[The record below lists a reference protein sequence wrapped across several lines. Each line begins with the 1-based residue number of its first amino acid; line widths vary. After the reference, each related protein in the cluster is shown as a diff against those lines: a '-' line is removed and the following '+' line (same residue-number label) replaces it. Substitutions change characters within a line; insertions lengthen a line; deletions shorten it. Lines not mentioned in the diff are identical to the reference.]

1 MLPIVDTH
9 QHMWDTDQLEL
20 PWLEGAG
27 ALAQSHTMDDY
38 LTAIDGLGVVK
49 SVYMEV
55 DAAPRDRLREA
66 EFATALCARDDNPMA
81 AAVVAAEPGSDGF
94 ADHVRGLAD
103 NPSIKGIRLVLHVP
117 ERQTGC
123 CLGDRFVQDVQLL
136 GELGLSFDICLRPGE
151 LADGVELADRCP
163 DTRFIVDH
171 CGNAHPAIVAGAL
184 TPTAAELAQD
194 PGALHGRDQWMRDM
208 EAFGQ
213 RDNVVGKISGIVA
226 RVADPW
232 SAADLAPTVNHCLDV
247 FDPERVVVASDWPV
261 CTLGA
266 PLAAWFTALREIVST
281 RSEADQRRLLHDNA
295 VRLYGL
301 E

>member
-1 MLPIVDTH
+1 MLPIIDTH
-9 QHMWDTDQLEL
+9 QHQWDIDQFEP

-27 ALAQSHTMDDY
+27 ALGKSHTMDDY
-38 LTAIDGLGVVK
+38 MAATDGLGVVK

-55 DAAPRDRLREA
+55 DAAPHDRLREA
-66 EFATALCARDDNPMA
+66 EFVTAMCARDDNPMS
-81 AAVVAAEPGSDGF
+81 AAVVAAEPGSEGF
-94 ADHVRGLAD
+94 EAHVRSLAD
-103 NPSIKGIRLVLHVP
+103 MPAIKGIRRVLHVP
-117 ERQTGC
+117 GLETGH

-163 DTRFIVDH
+163 GTRFIVDH
-171 CGNAHPAIVAGAL
+171 CGNAHPGIIAGAL
-184 TPTAAELAQD
+184 TPTAAQID
-194 PGALHGRDQWMRDM
+194 QSPDALHSRDQWMRDM

-213 RDNVVGKISGIVA
+213 RENVIGKISGIVA
-226 RVADPW
+226 RVSDPW

-266 PLAAWFTALREIVST
+266 PLAAWFTALRDIIST
-281 RSEADQRRLLHDNA
+281 RSEGDQRRLLHDNA

-301 E
+301 Q